1 MKHSDLDSV
10 DEMRDA
16 RSVDDVRAL
25 ARMLTWAERELEDL
39 NLPKTKRSLR
49 QTLLSLKDESG
60 IQS

>member
-10 DEMRDA
+10 EEMRDV

-25 ARMLTWAERELEDL
+25 TRMLTWAERELEDL
-39 NLPKTKRSLR
+39 NLPRTQRSLR
-49 QTLLSLKDESG
+49 QAILSLQDESG